1 MNRVQTQVE
10 ELAENRVRLTVQVPS
25 HDVHHAVEHA
35 ADDLA
40 QSVKV
45 PGFRKGKVPRQVL
58 LQRVGR
64 ERLMTEAVESHIGG
78 WFWNAAA
85 RTRVRPVE
93 QPEYDFELPATAD
106 EDWEFTATVAV
117 QAKPELADWKELEV
131 GVAEVEVPEDLV
143 QHELDALR
151 STVAELVPVE
161 GRPVAPDDTVVVDLV
176 AEDETR
182 RDYVVELGRG
192 AVVEE
197 IEQGLVGLSAGET
210 KEISFELAD
219 GSTQSL
225 AATVKEIKEKVL
237 PPLDDDLAR
246 AASEFETFAELRD
259 DVESRL
265 REQIE
270 EEVETRFRADVADA
284 LVAASKVEAA
294 GPLVESRTRE
304 LLRGVAR
311 QVEAR
316 GVSLD
321 TFLAMT
327 GQQPEEL
334 VARLHDEAQRS
345 VSRELV
351 LEAVAEQLG
360 LDVPD
365 SEVEELVREQADAIG
380 DDADEMLVALR
391 ENGRFESLRDDLRLR
406 QALDRV
412 AAEVKRIP
420 LAQAEAREAIWTPD
434 KENPP
439 TETKLWTPTSR
450 PPISSTPKGPLMN
463 PPSSL
468 IIPSVIEQTSRG
480 ERFFDIYS
488 RLLNERIIF
497 LGTPIDDNVANLVV
511 AQMIHL
517 ESEDP
522 DKDINIYINSPGGS
536 VYAGLAIYDTIQ
548 FIKPDVATTCVGI
561 AMSMGALLLASG
573 TQGKRTALP
582 NAKILIHQ
590 VSGGFQGQG
599 TDIEIQARETINL
612 KRRLEEIIALHT
624 NQPIEKVSK
633 DMERDYYMAADEAE
647 QYGIVDQV
655 IAHR

>member
-1 MNRVQTQVE
+1 MDCVQTQVE
-10 ELAENRVRLTVQVPS
+10 ELPQNRVRLKVQVPS

-35 ADDLA
+35 AEDLS

-93 QPEYDFELPATAD
+93 QPQYDFELPASAD

-117 QAKPELADWKELEV
+117 QAKPELPDWKELEV
-131 GVAEVEVPEDLV
+131 GVAEVEVPEELV
-143 QHELDALR
+143 QAELDALR

-182 RDYVVELGRG
+182 RDYVIELGRG
-192 AVVEE
+192 AVMEE
-197 IEQGLVGLSAGET
+197 IEQGLVGMSAGET
-210 KEISFELAD
+210 KEMSFELAD

-246 AASEFETFAELRD
+246 SASEFETFAELRA

-270 EEVETRFRADVADA
+270 EEVETQFRGNAADT

-294 GPLVESRTRE
+294 GPLVDSRTRE
-304 LLRGVAR
+304 LLRGFAR

-316 GVSLD
+316 GVQLE

-334 VARLHDEAQRS
+334 VARVQDEAQRS
-345 VSRELV
+345 VARELV
-351 LEAVAEQLG
+351 LDAVADELG

-365 SEVEELVREQADAIG
+365 SEVEELVREQAEAVG
-380 DDADEMLVALR
+380 DDVDEMLVALR
-391 ENGRFESLRDDLRLR
+391 ESGRFESLREDLRLR

-412 AAEVKRIP
+412 ASEVKRIP

-439 TETKLWTPTSR
+439 TETKLWTPDQ
-450 PPISSTPKGPLMN
+450 PQST
-463 PPSSL
+463 
-468 IIPSVIEQTSRG
+468 E
-480 ERFFDIYS
+480 
-488 RLLNERIIF
+488 
-497 LGTPIDDNVANLVV
+497 
-511 AQMIHL
+511 
-517 ESEDP
+517 
-522 DKDINIYINSPGGS
+522 
-536 VYAGLAIYDTIQ
+536 
-548 FIKPDVATTCVGI
+548 
-561 AMSMGALLLASG
+561 GA
-573 TQGKRTALP
+573 RT
-582 NAKILIHQ
+582 
-590 VSGGFQGQG
+590 
-599 TDIEIQARETINL
+599 
-612 KRRLEEIIALHT
+612 
-624 NQPIEKVSK
+624 
-633 DMERDYYMAADEAE
+633 
-647 QYGIVDQV
+647 
-655 IAHR
+655 